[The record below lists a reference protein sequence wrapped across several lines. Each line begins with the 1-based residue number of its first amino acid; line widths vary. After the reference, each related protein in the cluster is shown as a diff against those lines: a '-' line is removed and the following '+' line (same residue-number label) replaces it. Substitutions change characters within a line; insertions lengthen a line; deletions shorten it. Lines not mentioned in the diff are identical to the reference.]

1 MLRFNLKEEEGLYVM
16 IVEKR
21 SVTCTFKDPE
31 VNKTRNV
38 LIVLVIFIE
47 ELQAL
52 LMLFA
57 MAIMSI
63 SPLKKTLIS

>member
-1 MLRFNLKEEEGLYVM
+1 LRFNLNEEEGLYVM

-21 SVTCTFKDPE
+21 RVTCTFKDPE

-57 MAIMSI
+57 IAIMSI